1 MSENGVVIKKQIRK
15 FKRHPQA
22 FPSWLLKLIMIH
34 EILLINDAIE
44 NIFSMSSQSYDMQQ
58 TWESGV
64 A

>member
-34 EILLINDAIE
+34 GMLLINDSIK
-44 NIFSMSSQSYDMQQ
+44 NIFSISSQNHDMQQ